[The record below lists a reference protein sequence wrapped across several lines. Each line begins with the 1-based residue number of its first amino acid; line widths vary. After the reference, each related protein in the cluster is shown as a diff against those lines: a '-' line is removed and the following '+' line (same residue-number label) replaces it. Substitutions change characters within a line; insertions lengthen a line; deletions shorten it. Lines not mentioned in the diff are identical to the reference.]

1 MGRSDAG
8 QIRTDGKL
16 IAVGGI
22 GVGNSAPD
30 TTPGAVVRKI
40 EVFSSTGQ
48 RLGWAPVYNSIT

>member
-1 MGRSDAG
+1 MH
-8 QIRTDGKL
+8 QLKL

-22 GVGNSAPD
+22 GVGNSVAA

-48 RLGWAPVYNSIT
+48 SLGWMPVYNSIT